1 MENHS
6 EDKAKRILAIYTR
19 LRQGKT
25 VYKAAMSEAYG
36 VSQRTIQR
44 DITDIQCFLQDLCM
58 ETGSI
63 QEIVFDKHKGG
74 YLLQSKQNHYLSEK
88 ETWSV
93 CRVQV
98 EQKHC
103 LSEKEILVVCRVLLG
118 SEALVKAE
126 LFPIVDSLIA
136 LCGESKVMDVEKL
149 LQDGMGNYAEPRHG
163 RRLIEQ
169 LWNLEN
175 AVKGKKYIEI
185 LYDDSKK
192 GDQVVQKLRPIKVI
206 YVESYFY
213 LVAAVLDKEY
223 AEVKGKKEERD
234 CFKRGKQ
241 HVFYQI
247 DRILECTVE
256 ER

>member
-1 MENHS
+1 MDNYS

-19 LRQGKT
+19 LRQGKA
-25 VYKAAMSEAYG
+25 VDKAVMSETYG

-63 QEIVFDKHKGG
+63 QEIVLDKHKGG
-74 YLLQSKQNHYLSEK
+74 YLLQSRQNLYLSEK
-88 ETWSV
+88 EAWTTCS
-93 CRVQV
+93 VQV
-98 EQKHC
+98 EQNHC
-103 LSEKEILVVCRVLLG
+103 LSEKDILVVCRILLG

-126 LFPIVDSLIA
+126 LFPIVGSLIA
-136 LCGESKVMDVEKL
+136 LCSESKAMVVEKL
-149 LQDGMGNYAEPRHG
+149 LQDGMENYAEPQHG

-185 LYDDSKK
+185 LYDDSKE
-192 GDQVVQKLRPIKVI
+192 GDQVVQKLRPVKVI

-213 LVAAVLDKEY
+213 LVAAILDVEY
-223 AEVKGKKEERD
+223 TEVKGKKGREG
-234 CFKRGKQ
+234 CFERGKE
-241 HVFYQI
+241 HGFYQI
-247 DRILECTVE
+247 DKILECTVE
-256 ER
+256 EE